1 MRKEENT
8 EKCPAPERFNLL
20 SWLREFGVAR
30 LIILAFVILLLVVAW
45 IKGLGVQQL
54 LSDSLVRIGMNGIL
68 ILSMLPA
75 VVCGVGMNFGLPLGI
90 LCGLLGGILTINMN
104 IAGWAGLA
112 VSLLI
117 SVPIAVVVGL
127 LYHAVLDRVRGEEM
141 MVGTYLAYAAVFGMS
156 IFWMLAPIRN
166 PKLIFAVGGKGLRYT
181 ISMTDTFGKVLN
193 NFLAFNIGGISV
205 PTGLILFWLTLC
217 LLMYL
222 FLRSKTGLA
231 MLATGSN
238 PSYATSSGIN
248 VGSMKRVGV
257 VMSTVLGA
265 VGIIIFA
272 QSYGFM
278 QLYTAPQS
286 AAFPAIAAILIGGAS
301 LKKASISNVIIGAVL
316 FQTLLTVAP
325 PVTQAVMEGSEISEI
340 ARVMI
345 SNGMI
350 LYALTR
356 ATGGR

>member
-8 EKCPAPERFNLL
+8 EKCPVPERFNLL

-104 IAGWAGLA
+104 IAGWSGLIVA
-112 VSLLI
+112 LLI

-193 NFLAFNIGGISV
+193 NFLSFNIGGISV
-205 PTGLILFWLTLC
+205 PTGLLLFWLALC
-217 LLMYL
+217 LLVYL
-222 FLRSKTGLA
+222 FLRSRTGLA

-248 VGSMKRVGV
+248 VANMKRVGV

>member
-1 MRKEENT
+1 MRRTET
-8 EKCPAPERFNLL
+8 GEKCPAPARFSLRAA
-20 SWLREFGVAR
+20 LREFGIAR
-30 LIILAFVILLLVVAW
+30 IIILAFVLFLFAVAAV
-45 IKGLGVQQL
+45 KGLAVQGL
-54 LSDSLVRIGMNGIL
+54 ISDSLVRVGMNGIL

-104 IAGWAGLA
+104 ISGWAGFA
-112 VSLLI
+112 VAILI
-117 SVPIAVVVGL
+117 SVPIATLVGY
-127 LYHAVLDRVRGEEM
+127 LYHQVLDRVRGEEM

-181 ISMTDTFGKVLN
+181 ISLTDTFGKILN
-193 NFLAFNIGGISV
+193 NFLSFRIGDITV
-205 PTGLILFWLTLC
+205 PTGLLLFWLTLC
-217 LLMYL
+217 IGVYL

-231 MLATGSN
+231 MKATGSN
-238 PSYATSSGIN
+238 PAYAVSSGIN
-248 VGSMKRVGV
+248 VKRMKMVGV
-257 VMSTVLGA
+257 ILSTVLGA
-265 VGIIIFA
+265 VGIITFA
-272 QSYGFM
+272 QSYGFI
-278 QLYTAPQS
+278 QLYTAPQT

-301 LKKASISNVIIGAVL
+301 LRKANVANVIIGAFL
-316 FQTLLTVAP
+316 FQTLLTIAP

-340 ARVMI
+340 ARVLI

>member
-1 MRKEENT
+1 MSRKDNSEQ
-8 EKCPAPERFNLL
+8 CQPPAKFNFMA
-20 SWLREFGVAR
+20 WVRDFGLAR
-30 LIILAFVILLLVVAW
+30 IIILAFVLLLLVLAFV
-45 IKGLGVQQL
+45 KQLDVQDL
-54 LSDSLVRIGMNGIL
+54 ISSSLVRIGMNGIL
-68 ILSMLPA
+68 ILSMLPS

-90 LCGLLGGILTINMN
+90 LCGLLGGILAINMN
-104 IAGWAGLA
+104 LGGW
-112 VSLLI
+112 
-117 SVPIAVVVGL
+117 VGL
-127 LYHAVLDRVRGEEM
+127 LTALAFSIPMAVIVGIVYHAILDRVRGQEM

-193 NFLAFNIGGISV
+193 NFLSFKIGNIIV
-205 PTGLILFWLTLC
+205 PTGLLLFWLLVC
-217 LLMYL
+217 LLIFL
-222 FLRSKTGLA
+222 FLRSKSGLA

-238 PSYATSSGIN
+238 PVYATSSGIN
-248 VGSMKRVGV
+248 VVNMKRVGV
-257 VMSTVLGA
+257 VLSTVLGA
-265 VGIIIFA
+265 VGIIVFA

-278 QLYTAPQS
+278 QLYTAPQT

-301 LKKASISNVIIGAVL
+301 LRKASVSNVIIGALL

-325 PVTQAVMEGSEISEI
+325 PVTQALMEGSEISEI

>member
-1 MRKEENT
+1 MSKIENAD
-8 EKCPAPERFNLL
+8 PSLNRQRFDFATAF
-20 SWLREFGVAR
+20 REFGIAR
-30 LIILAFVILLLVVAW
+30 IIILAFLLALFVLALV
-45 IKGLGVQQL
+45 KGLDVPGL
-54 LSDSLVRIGMNGIL
+54 LTDSLTRIGMNGTL
-68 ILSMLPA
+68 ILAMLPA

-90 LCGLLGGILTINMN
+90 LCGLLGGILTINWGLV
-104 IAGWAGLA
+104 GWAGLI

-117 SVPIAVVVGL
+117 SIPIAVVVGL

-166 PKLIFAVGGKGLRYT
+166 PKLIYAVGGKGLRQT
-181 ISMTDTFGKVLN
+181 ISMTETFGKVLN
-193 NFLAFNIGGISV
+193 DFLQFKIGNVTV
-205 PTGLILFWLTLC
+205 PTGLLLFWLLLC
-217 LLMYL
+217 LIVYF

-248 VGSMKRVGV
+248 VGNMKRIGV

-265 VGIIIFA
+265 LGIIVFS
-272 QSYGFM
+272 QSYGFI

-286 AAFPAIAAILIGGAS
+286 AAFPAIAAILIGGAT
-301 LKKASISNVIIGAVL
+301 LRKASISNVIIGAVL
-316 FQTLLTVAP
+316 FQTLLTIAP
-325 PVTQAVMEGSEISEI
+325 PVTQALMEGSEISEI

>member
-1 MRKEENT
+1 MSKIENG
-8 EKCPAPERFNLL
+8 EVCAPRPRFNLL
-20 SWLREFGVAR
+20 TYIKDLGIAR
-30 LIILAFVILLLVVAW
+30 LIIMAFVILLFIIAYA
-45 IKGLGVQQL
+45 KGLGIQGL
-54 LSDSLVRIGMNGIL
+54 ISDSIVRIGMNGIL

-75 VVCGVGMNFGLPLGI
+75 VVSGIGMNFGLPLGI
-90 LCGLLGGILTINMN
+90 ICGLLGGILTINMN
-104 IAGWAGLA
+104 MQGWTGFLVA
-112 VSLLI
+112 LLI
-117 SVPIAVVVGL
+117 SIPIAVVVGL
-127 LYHAVLDRVRGEEM
+127 LYHMILDKVRGEEM
-141 MVGTYLAYAAVFGMS
+141 MVGTYLAYASVFGMS
-156 IFWMLAPIRN
+156 IFWMLAPIKN

-181 ISMTDTFGKVLN
+181 ISMTDTFGKILN
-193 NFLAFNIGGISV
+193 NFLSFNIGSIQV
-205 PTGLILFWLTLC
+205 PTGLILFWLLLC
-217 LLMYL
+217 LLVYL

-238 PSYATSSGIN
+238 PTYAISSGIN
-248 VGSMKRVGV
+248 VGNMKRIGV

-265 VGIIIFA
+265 IGIIVFA

-278 QLYTAPQS
+278 QLYTAPQT

-301 LKKASISNVIIGAVL
+301 LRKASISNVIIGAIL

-325 PVTQAVMEGSEISEI
+325 PVTQALMEGSEISEI

-350 LYALTR
+350 IYALTR